1 VVDHRPYDH
10 SSIPATLEKLFGM
23 DPLTERDR
31 AANTLLPLL
40 SLDAAR
46 DDTPTTL
53 PSVAGLAA
61 GEILAM
67 ATASSTS
74 YSQLTPARPND
85 SVNDGNLPVVIQ
97 AAMRQDI
104 ELSKPEERDT
114 IIARVAALKTRSE
127 AAAYLAGV
135 SAKRRAADHSTN

>member
-1 VVDHRPYDH
+1 
-10 SSIPATLEKLFGM
+10 
-23 DPLTERDR
+23 
-31 AANTLLPLL
+31 
-40 SLDAAR
+40 
-46 DDTPTTL
+46 
-53 PSVAGLAA
+53 
-61 GEILAM
+61 M

-114 IIARVAALKTRSE
+114 IIAKVAALKTRSE